1 MAKHLHNKRPQQARQ
16 GCYKTRLLQLD
27 ESRSRSS
34 TPSPKHC
41 SGLASS
47 HLHPSRKNR
56 PQCLRGNKA
65 PRGRPPSPT
74 RRRAQ
79 SPSQNPAGLGF
90 SPAQLLQCAEFQ
102 CGSFPLLASGLD
114 RQTDRRTGRRTGGGE
129 GGSAVHLLSHHG
141 TGGCREKGQDS
152 HRPGVPIKS
161 PLQLGRQFR
170 SSRCIPGQGPFLPAP
185 PIRMS
190 PIQIKNSPNF
200 AHGLPVL
207 SKNSAG

>member
-41 SGLASS
+41 AGLASS

-114 RQTDRRTGRRTGGGE
+114 RQTDRRTDRQTDGRWGGRLCRASAQPPRDWGLQGE
-129 GGSAVHLLSHHG
+129 GAGQSQAWCPHKVPPCSSGGSSGAQGVF
-141 TGGCREKGQDS
+141 QD
-152 HRPGVPIKS
+152 RD
-161 PLQLGRQFR
+161 R
-170 SSRCIPGQGPFLPAP
+170 SSLLLP
-185 PIRMS
+185 
-190 PIQIKNSPNF
+190 
-200 AHGLPVL
+200 
-207 SKNSAG
+207 